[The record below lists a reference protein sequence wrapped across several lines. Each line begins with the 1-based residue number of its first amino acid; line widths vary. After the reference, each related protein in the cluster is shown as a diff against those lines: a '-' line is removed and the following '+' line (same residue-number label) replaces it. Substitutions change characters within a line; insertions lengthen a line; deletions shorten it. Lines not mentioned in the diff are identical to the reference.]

1 MVSIHIST
9 VVGGDDT
16 ADDSAL
22 FKHRQ
27 KTRLI
32 IPRLNLFDSTA
43 VTITYHIS
51 SLWRDFLK
59 YIM

>member
-51 SLWRDFLK
+51 SL
-59 YIM
+59 